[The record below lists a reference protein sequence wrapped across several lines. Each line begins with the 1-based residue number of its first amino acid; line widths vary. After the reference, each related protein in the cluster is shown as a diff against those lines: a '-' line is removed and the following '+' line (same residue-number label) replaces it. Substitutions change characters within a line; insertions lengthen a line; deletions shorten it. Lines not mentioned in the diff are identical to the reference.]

1 MSLFDS
7 VRVVE
12 QLLLSV
18 IQLLSIK
25 TTLEGLLIKR
35 NELKCL
41 KKEVKKYKNW
51 KNDQE
56 ILNKVNR
63 GWGDGNCLTASL
75 LRSAI
80 AI

>member
-25 TTLEGLLIKR
+25 TTLKGLLIKR

-41 KKEVKKYKNW
+41 KKRSKKNAKIG
-51 KNDQE
+51 KM
-56 ILNKVNR
+56 IKKF
-63 GWGDGNCLTASL
+63 
-75 LRSAI
+75 
-80 AI
+80 

>member
-7 VRVVE
+7 VRDVE

-18 IQLLSIK
+18 IQLLQ
-25 TTLEGLLIKR
+25 TTLKGLLIKR

-41 KKEVKKYKNW
+41 KKEKKYKIW
-51 KNDQE
+51 KKDQE

-63 GWGDGNCLTASL
+63 GWGDGNLLIASL
-75 LRSAI
+75 LYSAI

>member
-7 VRVVE
+7 VRDVE

-18 IQLLSIK
+18 IQLLQ
-25 TTLEGLLIKR
+25 TTLKGLLIKR

-41 KKEVKKYKNW
+41 KKEKKYKIW
-51 KNDQE
+51 KKDQE

-63 GWGDGNCLTASL
+63 GWGDGNLTASL
-75 LRSAI
+75 LYSAI